1 MNVLRHRL
9 LSAAIGLPIAILLVY
24 FGKLLFA
31 ISVCAIAMVGAYE
44 LSLAMRR
51 AKIEVVK
58 EVALPCI
65 AIGIIGSYA
74 FANDAQ
80 ALFLLWCAVAF
91 VLVFGSMSFHIFV
104 HSGGE
109 ELGERTASVSATSFV
124 TVYACMFSFMVAL
137 RELPNGREVMLMT
150 LLTVWGADA
159 MAYFVGRKF
168 GGRRICERISP
179 GKTISG
185 SIAGAIA
192 ALLIA
197 PTLSMLMRSIPAL
210 TANSLTPIEA
220 LPIGLIGG
228 VVGQLGDMCKSVIK
242 RDLKIKDFG
251 VIIPGHGGILDRFDS
266 LLISTPLVYF
276 YAIAVL

>member
-1 MNVLRHRL
+1 MHHRL
-9 LSAAIGLPIAILLVY
+9 LSAAVGLPIAIMVVY

-44 LSLAMRR
+44 LSTAMRR

-65 AIGIIGSYA
+65 AIGTIGSYA

-80 ALFLLWCAVAF
+80 ALSLLWCAVAF
-91 VLVFGSMSFHIFV
+91 VLVFGSLSFHIFV

-109 ELGERTASVSATSFV
+109 QLGERTASVSATSFV
-124 TVYACMFSFMVAL
+124 TAYACMFSFMVAL
-137 RELPNGREVMLMT
+137 RERANGRELMLMT

-168 GGRRICERISP
+168 GGRKICERISP

-185 SIAGAIA
+185 SIAGAVT
-192 ALLIA
+192 ALILA
-197 PTLSMLMRSIPAL
+197 PALSMLMRSIPTFA
-210 TANSLTPIEA
+210 ANSPAPIEA

-251 VIIPGHGGILDRFDS
+251 IIIPGHGGILDRFDS
-266 LLISTPLVYF
+266 LLISTPLIYF
-276 YAIAVL
+276 YAITML